1 MPTMNVSASSPHG
14 AITSV
19 SVATPSSSAPTRNTI
34 CVARITRRRSTMSA
48 SEPASRPTTN
58 AGAVLAVC
66 TSATISADGVI
77 VAISH
82 AAIVDVIV

>member
-1 MPTMNVSASSPHG
+1 
-14 AITSV
+14 
-19 SVATPSSSAPTRNTI
+19 
-34 CVARITRRRSTMSA
+34 MSA